1 MTGIPLFW
9 SGGYKTSTTWRASS
23 ATEEELEKTKSSALS
38 NMCKLQDKM
47 YDDDDDTDFEIE
59 ECDTSS
65 IIRNDNTALTPPKE
79 ESDRIVPNYQ
89 EYDMINSP
97 GSSMSSF
104 SDTTAYSEDA
114 YGSESVLEIKQG
126 YDGYDKTLKPKNQLR
141 SLSHGNAQSMESGVQ
156 RIAGVHCTSPSP
168 FSRTRIHNYKRI
180 AVSLD
185 DENPLYIK
193 VPLYVISELQDFGLQ
208 SPNP

>member
-9 SGGYKTSTTWRASS
+9 SGGFKTSTTWRASF
-23 ATEEELEKTKSSALS
+23 ATEEQFKKTNSSPLS

-65 IIRNDNTALTPPKE
+65 IIRNDNTVLSPQKEKSNRILT
-79 ESDRIVPNYQ
+79 NHQ
-89 EYDMINSP
+89 EYGLINSP
-97 GSSMSSF
+97 GSAI

-126 YDGYDKTLKPKNQLR
+126 YDDDYDGTFETKNKLR
-141 SLSHGNAQSMESGVQ
+141 SLSHENAQSMESGVQ

-168 FSRTRIHNYKRI
+168 FSRTRIHNSKQI
-180 AVSLD
+180 AISLD
-185 DENPLYIK
+185 DGNPLYIK
-193 VPLYVISELQDFGLQ
+193 VPLYVISELQEFGLQ
-208 SPNP
+208 SPTP